1 MEIVNG
7 QKKPDYLSQIASFVK
22 YADVVLLCI
31 VVVAT
36 LIATGQELRAIATTG
51 SVKLADVLLL
61 FIYAEIL
68 GMIGVSIK
76 SSKFPITLTL
86 FIAMTALAR
95 YIVLQNKEIEPIT
108 LLYESVAILVIAA
121 AVFII
126 RMSESKWSRDE

>member
-1 MEIVNG
+1 MD
-7 QKKPDYLSQIASFVK
+7 KKNPDYLSQIASLVK

-31 VVVAT
+31 VVGAT

-108 LLYESVAILVIAA
+108 LLYESVAIFVIAA

-126 RMSESKWSRDE
+126 RMSESKWSVDE

>member
-1 MEIVNG
+1 MDK
-7 QKKPDYLSQIASFVK
+7 KKPDYLSQLASLVK

-126 RMSESKWSRDE
+126 RMSESKCSRDE

>member
-1 MEIVNG
+1 MDK
-7 QKKPDYLSQIASFVK
+7 KKPDYLSQIASFVK